1 MINMYIII
9 VTGTPGTGKT
19 RIAKSLS
26 KLFNYVYIGV
36 NKIINKN
43 KNIVVGYDRK
53 RKSKIVDEKKLSKLL
68 IEYIKEKK
76 EGVNGIVIDSH
87 LSHYL
92 PRRYVDLCIV
102 TKCSNLKLLER
113 RLKRRGYSKEK
124 VRENLDSEI
133 FQICYVEAKE
143 AGHNVI
149 VVDTC

>member
-26 KLFNYVYIGV
+26 KLFNYVYIDV

-43 KNIVVGYDRK
+43 KNIVVGYDKK
-53 RKSKIVDEKKLSKLL
+53 RKSKIVDEKKLSRLL

-76 EGVNGIVIDSH
+76 ADGAVVDSH

-92 PRRYVDLCIV
+92 PKKYVDLCIV

-124 VRENLDSEI
+124 IRENLDSEI